1 VGSIA
6 LPPSGSIYLDAN
18 TLIYSVETHSTYWPL
33 LDPVWQAARAGR
45 IQFVV
50 SELVLLEVLIMPL
63 RAGDTTLVTG
73 YERVLA
79 SPEFTAYPVTSG
91 VLREAARLRAAIPG
105 LRTPDAIHAATALL
119 YPPYSF
125 LTNDAGFRKVPGLPV
140 TILSDLL
147 TP

>member
-1 VGSIA
+1 

-18 TLIYSVETHSTYWPL
+18 ALIYSVETHPTYWPL
-33 LDPVWQAARAGR
+33 LDPVWRAARAGR

-50 SELVLLEVLIMPL
+50 SELSLLEVLVMPL
-63 RAGDTTLVTG
+63 RKGDVTLVTG

-79 SPEFTAYPVTSG
+79 SPEFTVYPIATG
-91 VLREAARLRAAIPG
+91 VLRRAAELRAAIPG

-119 YPPYSF
+119 NPPFAF
-125 LTNDAGFRKVPGLPV
+125 LTNDPDFRKVPGLPV
-140 TILSDLL
+140 TVLSDLL